1 MHECLYRDLILSVV
15 CTFGHNTGSVKKK
28 CSSNST
34 QINDCGHPQNLAS
47 ASLSASHQPAMKRP
61 VMRVLHDIVIPRV
74 AAYWSVLADYLE
86 YELEYK
92 QLIQKK
98 CNSDPLE
105 CCVMLLED
113 WLSSKRGISPKSWG
127 VLIKILK
134 DIKLLT
140 SAAEKIE
147 EDLISAGVE
156 IA

>member
-1 MHECLYRDLILSVV
+1 MPV
-15 CTFGHNTGSVKKK
+15 CITGCVKDKHL
-28 CSSNST
+28 SNST
-34 QINDCGHPQNLAS
+34 LTNDCEHPPEIIAT
-47 ASLSASHQPAMKRP
+47 SLSDHDQPAMKRP

-74 AAYWSVLADYLE
+74 AAHWSVLADYLE

-113 WLSSKRGISPKSWG
+113 WLSSKRGVSPKSWR
-127 VLIKILK
+127 VLIKVLRE
-134 DIKLLT
+134 IKVLT

-147 EDLISAGVE
+147 EDLLSAGVE
-156 IA
+156 IS